1 MASSSMHLEPNPFG
15 KFRLECESY
24 LGEALERSFNAR
36 LPSHAFTLPT
46 AREHGELST
55 AVCFEH
61 GKSLGTNP
69 VELAQKLASES
80 TKGLN
85 YIAEI
90 QAVNGYVNF
99 HVKLPRL
106 AAETINAARVLRNE
120 FGYVKVEKSQNVIV
134 EHTSANPSGPIHAGT
149 SRSSILGDAIARLI
163 SARGHVVRR
172 HFYVD
177 DVGRQIAQVVYGYRL
192 LGQPPFEGKPDVWLG
207 FLYAAVNTA
216 LTIRTL
222 KAKIDSTTNQSTEL
236 IHSLKRELDEYVATA
251 AELEIQNKDL
261 FHKIIKGVTEDR
273 DPEDRIN
280 KILREYEKQDSEVK
294 RQIRTLAE
302 RCRSGFA
309 ETLDKANIKIDSWDW
324 ESDLVWSGEVSKAIH
339 ELMKTPFTATHDGAL
354 ALNVD
359 AAAATLGL
367 KDRMHLD
374 HELPPLVLR
383 RTDGTTL
390 YTTRDIAYH
399 LRKFEWADRAV
410 NIIGSDQKLA
420 QLQLK
425 IALVSLGVKNA
436 AQNLIHYAYEL
447 VNLPGYKM
455 SRRRG
460 RYVSFDDV
468 LEQSVTLA
476 KTEVHKRTPEMSEQ
490 EKNKIAEIVGI
501 GAVKYA
507 ILGVSA
513 SKAVIFT
520 WDRVLNFETNSAPF
534 VQYAHA
540 RASSIL
546 RKQEQNT
553 DTKDY
558 SILIHPLEKTLLVWL
573 ARFPETFTEASDAMK
588 PELIAEY
595 ANELADIFNAFYKEV
610 PVLKAD
616 LPQLTEARLDLV
628 WSTKTVLHNALGL
641 LGINAPDR
649 M

>member
-1 MASSSMHLEPNPFG
+1 LTSD
-15 KFRLECESY
+15 
-24 LGEALERSFNAR
+24 
-36 LPSHAFTLPT
+36 T
-46 AREHGELST
+46 
-55 AVCFEH
+55 
-61 GKSLGTNP
+61 
-69 VELAQKLASES
+69 
-80 TKGLN
+80 TKELN

-106 AAETINAARVLRNE
+106 AAETINAARVLQNE

-192 LGQPPFEGKPDVWLG
+192 LGQPPIEGKPDVWLG

-222 KAKIDSTTNQSTEL
+222 KAKIDSTNQSAEL
-236 IHSLKRELDEYVATA
+236 IQSLKRELDDYVATA

-261 FHKIIKGVTEDR
+261 FHKIITGVTEDR
-273 DPEDRIN
+273 DPEDSIN
-280 KILREYEKQDSEVK
+280 KILREYENQDAEVK
-294 RQIRTLAE
+294 IQIRMLAE
-302 RCRSGFA
+302 RCRNGFA
-309 ETLDKANIKIDSWDW
+309 ETLDKANITIDSWDW
-324 ESDLVWSGEVSKAIH
+324 ESDLVWSGEVSKAIQ
-339 ELMKTPFTATHDGAL
+339 ELMKTPFMATHEGAL
-354 ALNVD
+354 ALNAD
-359 AAAATLGL
+359 TAATTLGL
-367 KDRMHLD
+367 KDGMRLD
-374 HELPPLVLR
+374 QELPPLVLR

-390 YTTRDIAYH
+390 YTTRDVAYH

-420 QLQLK
+420 QLHLK

-447 VNLPGYKM
+447 VNLPGYRM

-460 RYVSFDDV
+460 RYVSFDEV

-476 KTEVHKRTPEMSEQ
+476 KTEVHKRVPEMSEQ

-513 SKAVIFT
+513 SKAVVFT
-520 WDRVLNFETNSAPF
+520 WDRVLNFEANSAPF

-546 RKQEQNT
+546 RKQEQNA
-553 DTKDY
+553 DAKDY
-558 SILIHPLEKTLLVWL
+558 SILSHSLERTLLVWL

-595 ANELADIFNAFYKEV
+595 ANELADNFNAFYKDV

-616 LPQLTEARLDLV
+616 LPQLTQARLDLV
-628 WSTKTVLHNALGL
+628 WATKTVLHNALAL
-641 LGINAPDR
+641 LGIYAPDR